1 MYSSPTCTYTCVQVS
16 LVADKLYWEYNNIHM
31 YMYMYSTCSAHYTC
45 TCTYTCVH
53 VSLVAD
59 KLYCIV
65 HVVYTIP
72 LVAGTPY
79 WVYNEWI
86 IKEIP
91 TNDKDEMLR
100 VLHYQDN
107 HQV

>member
-1 MYSSPTCTYTCVQVS
+1 
-16 LVADKLYWEYNNIHM
+16 
-31 YMYMYSTCSAHYTC
+31 MYMYSTCSAHYTC

-79 WVYNEWI
+79 
-86 IKEIP
+86 
-91 TNDKDEMLR
+91 
-100 VLHYQDN
+100 
-107 HQV
+107 